1 MVGKVRAV
9 KDVREIIH
17 TERVALV
24 EDAGTH
30 QQRVVPVAMSTETHR

>member
-9 KDVREIIH
+9 RDVREIIH

-24 EDAGTH
+24 EDDGH
-30 QQRVVPVAMSTETHR
+30 QQRVVPVATSTETHR

>member
-1 MVGKVRAV
+1 MVGRVRAV

-24 EDAGTH
+24 EDDGTH
-30 QQRVVPVAMSTETHR
+30 QQRVVPVASNTETHR